1 MSTAVCSDLCS
12 GTKKLHDN
20 QGPTEMITKSGVW
33 DQVWLIDKN
42 CYYHSVGQKTPKG
55 VMRRRNY
62 HTVFTLTVI
71 LHVMWTLRA
80 LFSLSKMVLLSID
93 PVQGNFFPG
102 VHSSISVSYTAAGRQ
117 EENSTAVKIVCI
129 EEMVNKNKTAEKQW
143 NWKHPQTD
151 VNVSGKCAQSK
162 IQCFCSCL
170 FKFLDYFLKTVAC
183 CSNHKGNIGWMFSL
197 IKAVSH
203 TQKYFFFFFCGGPK
217 RKYSNSLTHKVLPFY
232 VLNLTTHSA
241 D

>member
-1 MSTAVCSDLCS
+1 
-12 GTKKLHDN
+12 
-20 QGPTEMITKSGVW
+20 MITKSGVW

-62 HTVFTLTVI
+62 HSVFTLAVI
-71 LHVMWTLRA
+71 PHVMWTLRA

-93 PVQGNFFPG
+93 PVQGNFFPA
-102 VHSSISVSYTAAGRQ
+102 VHSSTSVSYTAAGRQ

-129 EEMVNKNKTAEKQW
+129 EEMVNKNKLLRNNGTENTLRQM
-143 NWKHPQTD
+143 
-151 VNVSGKCAQSK
+151 NVSGKWAQSK

-203 TQKYFFFFFCGGPK
+203 TQKYLFFFFVEVQKENIQILWPTRF
-217 RKYSNSLTHKVLPFY
+217 YPFMCWI
-232 VLNLTTHSA
+232 
-241 D
+241 

>member
-1 MSTAVCSDLCS
+1 
-12 GTKKLHDN
+12 
-20 QGPTEMITKSGVW
+20 
-33 DQVWLIDKN
+33 
-42 CYYHSVGQKTPKG
+42 
-55 VMRRRNY
+55 MRRHNY

-71 LHVMWTLRA
+71 LHVMWTLGA

-93 PVQGNFFPG
+93 PVQGNFFPA
-102 VHSSISVSYTAAGRQ
+102 VHSSISASYTAAGRQ

-151 VNVSGKCAQSK
+151 VNVSGKWAQSK

-183 CSNHKGNIGWMFSL
+183 SSNHKGNIGWMFRL

-203 TQKYFFFFFCGGPK
+203 TQKYLFFFFLWRSKKKIFKFSDPQGFTLLCAEFN
-217 RKYSNSLTHKVLPFY
+217 NSLSWLKWKLLCLFSY
-232 VLNLTTHSA
+232 RGNSERWSRLL
-241 D
+241 

>member
-1 MSTAVCSDLCS
+1 
-12 GTKKLHDN
+12 
-20 QGPTEMITKSGVW
+20 MITKSSVW

-62 HTVFTLTVI
+62 HSVFALTVI
-71 LHVMWTLRA
+71 PHVMWTLRA
-80 LFSLSKMVLLSID
+80 LFSLSKMVLLRID
-93 PVQGNFFPG
+93 PVQGSFFPG
-102 VHSSISVSYTAAGRQ
+102 VHSSISLSYTAAGRQ
-117 EENSTAVKIVCI
+117 EENCTAVKIVCI
-129 EEMVNKNKTAEKQW
+129 EEMVNKNKPLRNNGTENTLRQM
-143 NWKHPQTD
+143 
-151 VNVSGKCAQSK
+151 NVSGKWAQSK

-203 TQKYFFFFFCGGPK
+203 TQKYLFFFFVEVQKENIQILWPTRF
-217 RKYSNSLTHKVLPFY
+217 YPFMCWI
-232 VLNLTTHSA
+232 
-241 D
+241 